1 MALIDCANPPA
12 PLPGDMVT
20 GTPWQDR
27 LKRAGL
33 TQRKL
38 AALMAMPDN
47 TISRQM
53 KGDWDVPGYT
63 EAVVAAWEIMSPEDR
78 EKWEKRL
85 RRERSKPTP

>member
-1 MALIDCANPPA
+1 MALNDCANPPA
-12 PLPGDMVT
+12 SVTGDMVT

-53 KGDWDVPGYT
+53 KGEWSVPGYT
-63 EAVVAAWEIMSPEDR
+63 EAVVAAWEIMTPEER
-78 EKWEKRL
+78 EAWEERL
-85 RRERSKPTP
+85 RRERQKP